1 MKIIYKLDNDKKLQK
16 KLNLQATNT
25 EKKMTFYKLSQRS
38 NYKLRYS
45 ENRIYA

>member
-45 ENRIYA
+45 ENRI